1 VSLPINNAPTSVDV
15 DRSVVAGVLE
25 AVGNLESPRPD
36 LVAIAIA
43 LAALMDN
50 PKATSS
56 KPPAAGRLMQV
67 MEMLRKSSEG
77 ARRGRLASV
86 RALSSK
92 KET

>member
-1 VSLPINNAPTSVDV
+1 VVSLPINNAPTSVDAEI
-15 DRSVVAGVLE
+15 SVVAGVLE

-43 LAALMDN
+43 LAAILDN

-67 MEMLRKSSEG
+67 MEKLRTSSST
-77 ARRGRLASV
+77 RRGKLALV
-86 RALSSK
+86 KDMTGAK
-92 KET
+92 GK